1 MPSPKTSS
9 LKRNLRTRLFSLAL
23 LPLLVLGGCTAIDE
37 TKTIFDIP
45 LASEYRPV
53 ISREEGFAPKRVLVL
68 PVTGNTENNYRQM
81 YETELLNSL
90 RSPNYWTI
98 VAYESASGN
107 SGRFAVDRFSAYRR
121 AKAVGADALLFVEL
135 TDHSPYQ
142 PISVTARVVMERADT
157 QASVL
162 NAKFDFDTRNQNVA
176 DSARRYFQHKRSRTF
191 GGSDAPDKSLYI
203 LSNNEP
209 FLKFAGHHTG
219 RMVAEP
225 YVPAPSKKEDGS
237 TPK

>member
-1 MPSPKTSS
+1 MPSHKISS
-9 LKRNLRTRLFSLAL
+9 SKRNRRNSFFSLAL
-23 LPLLVLGGCTAIDE
+23 LPLLLLGGCTAIDE
-37 TKTIFDIP
+37 TKNIFDIP
-45 LASEYRPV
+45 LSSEYRPV
-53 ISREEGFAPKRVLVL
+53 ISREENFVPKRVLVL
-68 PVTGNTENNYRQM
+68 PVTGNTEENYRQFF
-81 YETELLNSL
+81 EAELLNSL
-90 RSPNYWTI
+90 RNPNYWTI
-98 VAYESASGN
+98 VTYESTSAS

-121 AKAVGADALLFVEL
+121 AKAVEADALLFVEL
-135 TDHSPYQ
+135 SDHSPYQ

-162 NAKFDFDTRNQNVA
+162 NAKFDYDTRNQNVA

-219 RMVAEP
+219 RMLAEP
-225 YVPAPSKKEDGS
+225 YVPAPPKIDST
-237 TPK
+237 TPKK

>member
-1 MPSPKTSS
+1 MPSLKISS
-9 LKRNLRTRLFSLAL
+9 SKRNLSTRLLSLAL

-37 TKTIFDIP
+37 TKSIFDIP

-53 ISREEGFAPKRVLVL
+53 ISREENFVPKRILVL
-68 PVTGNTENNYRQM
+68 PVTGNTENNYRQV

-90 RSPNYWTI
+90 RNPNYWTI
-98 VAYESASGN
+98 VAYESASGT
-107 SGRFAVDRFSAYRR
+107 SGKFAVDRFNAYRR

-135 TDHSPYQ
+135 SDHSPYQ
-142 PISVTARVVMERADT
+142 PISVTARVVMERTDT

-176 DSARRYFQHKRSRTF
+176 DSARRYYQDNRSRTF

-219 RMVAEP
+219 RMVAET
-225 YVPAPSKKEDGS
+225 YVPTSSKTDS
-237 TPK
+237 TTQKK